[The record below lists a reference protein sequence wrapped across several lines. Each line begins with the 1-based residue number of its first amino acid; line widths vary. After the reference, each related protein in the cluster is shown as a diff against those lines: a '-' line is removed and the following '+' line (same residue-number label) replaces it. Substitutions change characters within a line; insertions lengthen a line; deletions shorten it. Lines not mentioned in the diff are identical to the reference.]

1 MRLYSQKEEIKL
13 ANRTYEVMYIID
25 PETEVDKITT
35 LNETIGQLIEKEG
48 GTIVRMDDIGR
59 RNLAYPI
66 KKKKEGYYVLFEVD
80 GSGQEILELERRMRV
95 NDAIM
100 RYITVRVDEDRK
112 KAEKIQAKREKRT
125 SQRAKFRQTEGTAE
139 TAAEASV

>member
-1 MRLYSQKEEIKL
+1 L

-25 PETEVDKITT
+25 PETAADTIAT

-59 RNLAYPI
+59 RKLAYPI
-66 KKKKEGYYVLFEVD
+66 SKKLEGHYVLFEID
-80 GSGQEILELERRMRV
+80 GSGQEIMELERRMRV
-95 NDAIM
+95 NDQIL

-112 KAEKIQAKREKRT
+112 KADKIQAKRDSRTNKRA
-125 SQRAKFRQTEGTAE
+125 RFRKTEE
-139 TAAEASV
+139 TPEPVGEPAV